1 MLDATTPGNCRGG
14 LGKDLRMVWD
24 SKCTASL
31 IIFRS
36 QHLKSCL
43 SPHHEVVRIPV
54 LNLKEVPDTQHVH
67 MHTRERETEKERVQS
82 KQRSMSWLNLI
93 TSHGISLRQKQAH
106 VHGYYGNL
114 SCPPPNIPGADLK
127 DKCSQNRSVRMQ
139 IYSVD

>member
-1 MLDATTPGNCRGG
+1 M
-14 LGKDLRMVWD
+14 GKDLGMVLE
-24 SKCTASL
+24 SKCMACS

-43 SPHHEVVRIPV
+43 SPHHEIMRLPV
-54 LNLKEVPDTQHVH
+54 LNLKEVPDTRHAFQHAH
-67 MHTRERETEKERVQS
+67 MHTHGHTLENETETERVLS
-82 KQRSMSWLNLI
+82 KQCSMSWLNLI
-93 TSHGISLRQKQAH
+93 TSHDISLRQKQAH

-127 DKCSQNRSVRMQ
+127 DKCSQNGSVRMQ